1 MHWTNGFGGGG
12 LVMILF
18 WVFIIV
24 GILALIKWIVSQ
36 TSSVPKVDSAMDILK
51 HRYAQGEI
59 SKTDFLSMKKDLE

>member
-18 WVFIIV
+18 WILIIV

-36 TSSVPKVDSAMDILK
+36 TSSIPKADSAMDILK
-51 HRYAQGEI
+51 NRYAQGEI